1 VIHVRVVSPPGLT
14 DAVIPAL
21 LADDGVVNLTLIPA
35 SVRNPAGDAIQ
46 FDLFQGRANQ
56 VIAQLRRLGLDEQGS
71 IAIEPGPVSLSPK
84 VGRGRAIRSRFDE
97 FAPVWDE
104 VDARIRSGGRFPPSW
119 FGLLVIAGLIAAV
132 GLFTNSQILIVG
144 AMVVGPEY
152 DAIVALAYGGIKR
165 DRSLLSKS
173 ATALAVGFA
182 GTVVATLL
190 LGLVIRAAGLEPKA
204 FAEGIRPVSNLINTP
219 DWFSVIV
226 AVLAGVVGV
235 ISLTEARASTLIG
248 VFISVTTIPAAAD
261 MGVSAAFGSWQEA
274 LGSTEQLFLNV
285 FLLASVAAVGIPAQR
300 AVWRRVTEAP
310 GQNSAL

>member
-1 VIHVRVVSPPGLT
+1 MM
-14 DAVIPAL
+14 PAL

-56 VIAQLRRLGLDEQGS
+56 VIAQLRQLGLDEQGS
-71 IAIEPGPVSLSPK
+71 IAIEPGPVSLSPAM
-84 VGRGRAIRSRFDE
+84 GRGRAVRSRFDE

-119 FGLLVIAGLIAAV
+119 YGLLVIAGLIAAV

-165 DRSLLSKS
+165 DRSLFSKS

-182 GTVVATLL
+182 GAVVATLL